1 MFFLFFFSSSLL
13 FAPDNTHAPSSL
25 EANIS
30 RKKARQSFC
39 CLRKHTPKK
48 LEEVTPSSPTEN
60 VNGCLKFKSR
70 VCHYSLALVL
80 IHKYVYIV
88 KDNIRIR
95 QKQRKW
101 QFRVYGFG
109 WNIVRLYLC
118 VLVACLII
126 LMFVAAVVFPTW
138 WCKVEIFVTWEILVK
153 LFWRADYTH
162 THLPLYANFAQ
173 STIYILFPP
182 LTRFFIFGIQSVYFP
197 FSSSTIHTHTLYM
210 LLNFILSTKY
220 MKHFICFVSCRMRL
234 GDMIKNPAIYMFC
247 LNTKMCFY
255 VCKGIGIFLPQ
266 TIFALVFISNVK
278 HLSSIPF
285 IIV

>member
-80 IHKYVYIV
+80 IHKYVHIV

-162 THLPLYANFAQ
+162 THTYHCMQILRKAQFTFCSLLSPDSSFSGFNPFIFHFPLPQ
-173 STIYILFPP
+173 ST
-182 LTRFFIFGIQSVYFP
+182 
-197 FSSSTIHTHTLYM
+197 HTQCT
-210 LLNFILSTKY
+210 
-220 MKHFICFVSCRMRL
+220 CF
-234 GDMIKNPAIYMFC
+234 
-247 LNTKMCFY
+247 
-255 VCKGIGIFLPQ
+255 
-266 TIFALVFISNVK
+266 
-278 HLSSIPF
+278 
-285 IIV
+285 